1 MNFLMSPEWL
11 AIAARFQF
19 STIFRACFGYP
30 VTAISNGESLKDT
43 YERVTA
49 YYVNEIEPE
58 LRKNNSIL
66 VVAHGNSLRALMMY
80 LESISAQEIEDI
92 NIPTGVPRVY
102 EYDAVFSLVKVYY
115 IRD

>member
-1 MNFLMSPEWL
+1 M
-11 AIAARFQF
+11 
-19 STIFRACFGYP
+19 
-30 VTAISNGESLKDT
+30 
-43 YERVTA
+43 
-49 YYVNEIEPE
+49 NEIEPE
-58 LRKNNSIL
+58 LRKNNNIL

-92 NIPTGVPRVY
+92 NIPTGAPRVY